1 MKVQIKNATNLR
13 ELRLKKDWEVEL
25 EEGSTI
31 GDLLSKL
38 ELDRLKEEDGTISS
52 YVMVFRNKKA
62 VRKTDVRL
70 ENGDKLKIMPLAS
83 GG

>member
-38 ELDRLKEEDGTISS
+38 ELDRLIEEDGTISS

-62 VRKTDVRL
+62 VRKTDMRL